1 MERITPAGALS
12 PLVLTLDVGSTS
24 LRAGVIDAGGRAVDG
39 LASSAPTPIRAGR
52 AGENTADP
60 AQIKDTLFAR
70 IDETLLAAGELASR
84 IEAVCGCSF
93 VSNLMAVDK
102 AGQPLTPLTT
112 YADASAAKEAA
123 LLKQSLDEE
132 AARQRTG
139 CRFHPSYCAPR
150 LLALKNRQPEVFK
163 RADRFITLGE
173 YLELTLFGRA
183 RASFSAASW
192 SGLTD
197 IANLCWDRPILD
209 HLGIGEERF
218 SPLAD
223 IDEPLSGL
231 RAPFARRW
239 PALAQIPW
247 FPMMG
252 DGAAANVGKGC
263 VRPERVAVTIG
274 TSSAV
279 RAVVSG
285 AAGILPPA
293 LWRYRLDRHHTLPG
307 GALTE
312 GGSIP
317 AWMRRTLNL
326 SHSTPEVERQLS
338 RMPACGHGLT
348 MLPLFAGER
357 APGWSGA
364 ACGAIVGITHAT
376 TPADILLAGMES
388 VAQRLH
394 MVLEELA
401 GLLPVDFTVAA
412 GGGALG
418 ASRQWRRILTDAL
431 GREVH
436 FPDVE
441 EPSMRGAA
449 LMALKA
455 LGAVPDI
462 AALPAPPGETLRPDV
477 AAHAIHLEA
486 MARQRRLYEKLVA
499 SP

>member
-1 MERITPAGALS
+1 MERIAPASALS
-12 PLVLTLDVGSTS
+12 PLVLALDVGSTS
-24 LRAGVIDAGGRAVDG
+24 LRAGVYDAQGRAVDG
-39 LASSAPTPIRAGR
+39 LGSSAPTHLRAGR
-52 AGENTADP
+52 GGESTADP
-60 AQIKDTLFAR
+60 AQILDSLFAR
-70 IDETLLAAGELASR
+70 IDETLQAAGELAGR

-93 VSNLMAVDK
+93 VANLMAVDRTC
-102 AGQPLTPLTT
+102 QPLTPLTT
-112 YADASAAKEAA
+112 YADASSGEEAA
-123 LLKQSLDEE
+123 ILKRRLDEE

-139 CRFHPSYCAPR
+139 CRFHPSYCAPG
-150 LLALKNRQPEVFK
+150 LLALKTRQPEVFK

-173 YLELTLFGRA
+173 YLELALFGRA
-183 RASFSAASW
+183 RVSYSAASW

-197 IANLCWDRPILD
+197 IANLCWDRPILEY
-209 HLGIGEERF
+209 LGIGEERF

-231 RAPFARRW
+231 TAPFSRRW
-239 PALAQIPW
+239 PALAHIPW

-252 DGAAANVGKGC
+252 DGAAANVGTGC
-263 VRPERVAVTIG
+263 TCPERVAVTIG

-279 RAVVSG
+279 RAVVPG
-285 AAGILPPA
+285 AAGVLPHA
-293 LWRYRLDRHHTLPG
+293 LWRYRLDREHTLPG

-317 AWMRRTLNL
+317 AWMRGALNL

-338 RMPACGHGLT
+338 RMPTGSHGLT

-357 APGWSGA
+357 APGWSGVA
-364 ACGAIVGITHAT
+364 GGVIVGLTHAT

-401 GLLPVDFTVAA
+401 GLLPVHFTVAA
-412 GGGALG
+412 GGGALA
-418 ASRQWRRILTDAL
+418 ASRQWRRILADAL

-455 LGAVPDI
+455 LGAIPDI
-462 AALPAPPGETLRPDV
+462 AALPAPTGETLRHDV

-486 MARQRRLYEKLVA
+486 AARQRQIYKKLIV